1 MSIRTSASVQ
11 IMHIRK
17 KYHCADVRTSFK
29 GTTWGGMQPP
39 QHIALCIL
47 RETWQCFLLFPADKL
62 YWSQATEKKQHLP
75 ECGTC
80 NLSVI
85 QWNAKEPISS
95 LRIDYLSVPPV
106 QKAHPTANCRL
117 TCRRTER
124 NDCACNNNRRDHY
137 YSGHFDVLVE
147 LLGSPGNTN
156 RHMPG
161 MCVVF

>member
-1 MSIRTSASVQ
+1 MMYT
-11 IMHIRK
+11 RK
-17 KYHCADVRTSFK
+17 AFHCADVRLGLRVK
-29 GTTWGGMQPP
+29 GMQLP

-47 RETWQCFLLFPADKL
+47 RETWQLFWWFPADKL
-62 YWSQATEKKQHLP
+62 YWSQATEKKPHLP

-85 QWNAKEPISS
+85 QWNAEEPMN
-95 LRIDYLSVPPV
+95 RCDYLSAPPV
-106 QKAHPTANCRL
+106 QKAHPTANCRP

-124 NDCACNNNRRDHY
+124 NDCACNNNSRDHY
-137 YSGHFDVLVE
+137 FFGHFDVRVQ